1 MNIDVLILGSDP
13 NAYYMAR
20 CYHEIF
26 NKKAYIIAQRPL
38 SFTTHT
44 NIINQKYVNN
54 LWEEQTFLKE
64 LTDFKKEHKE
74 KTILISTNETYTKF
88 ISKNKNELKKH
99 FIFNVAD
106 EKIIDTLIDKDK
118 FYKTYKNSELTFP
131 KTYYIEEGKLETD
144 EKIEFPV
151 VIKPSD
157 VRLYNH
163 INFNG
168 KKKVYKINNEEE
180 LTKTVEIIRKNG
192 YGKTLILQEFIP
204 GGDDALFDAVLY
216 SNSKGK
222 VEFITFA
229 QIALQERT
237 GGMVGNPVIL
247 MNGINTTEA
256 DIKIQALKI
265 KNFIEK
271 IGYTGFAGVDM
282 KYDYRTKEFKILEI
296 NARQTRQSYYLSLL
310 DKNLIKVLIEDLI
323 LNKTEN
329 FKILDKKVLLT
340 FVPKKI
346 AKKYITNP
354 KLKNIIL
361 QNWKTAINPMKYK
374 QDKNFKRKLLNIKK
388 SLMYIKDFKNP
399 YWR

>member
-26 NKKAYIIAQRPL
+26 NKKAYIIAQRAL

-54 LWEEQTFLKE
+54 LWEEQIFLKE

-163 INFNG
+163 ITFRG
-168 KKKVYKINNEEE
+168 KKKVFRVNNEEE
-180 LTKTVEIIRKNG
+180 LTETINLIRKGG
-192 YGKTLILQEFIP
+192 YKKTLIIQEYIP

-216 SNSKGK
+216 SNSNGK

-229 QIALQERT
+229 QIAVQERI

-271 IGYTGFAGVDM
+271 IGYTGFAGVDI

-346 AKKYITNP
+346 AKKYITNQ